1 MCNDQ
6 LQTKVIQW
14 CINFPMEEVSN
25 ITRVMWRALT
35 IFSLGVSIRP
45 CKRLTT
51 MYKIGGGVPNTIWW
65 GIFMVFT

>member
-1 MCNDQ
+1 
-6 LQTKVIQW
+6 
-14 CINFPMEEVSN
+14 MEEVSN